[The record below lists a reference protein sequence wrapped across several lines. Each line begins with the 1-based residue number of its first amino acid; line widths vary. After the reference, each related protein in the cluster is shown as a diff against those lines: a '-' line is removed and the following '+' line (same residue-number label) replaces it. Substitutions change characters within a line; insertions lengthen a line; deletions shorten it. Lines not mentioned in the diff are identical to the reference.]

1 MQKRYFKKS
10 NIFGDKTHNT
20 LEIADNFLNPANGI
34 YKKCIANI
42 LNGERLD
49 VFPLRLGTIQ
59 GCLLFPPQFIIVL
72 EVLVMTGKKKKE
84 KERKGIQIESGKE
97 NCPSPRYRGGRHQ
110 GIYKKT

>member
-84 KERKGIQIESGKE
+84 KERKGIQIGKAR
-97 NCPSPRYRGGRHQ
+97 S
-110 GIYKKT
+110 KTIFIHR